1 MDTKAGSGGGRLDAD
16 HFYSPDKLSKQP
28 HDMEGMLVK
37 ETEHCLD
44 FILVLPPF
52 SYKTIVKMITVS
64 ELQIG
69 CCEEQEKL

>member
-1 MDTKAGSGGGRLDAD
+1 MATKAGSGGGNLDAD

-28 HDMEGMLVK
+28 HDLGGILVK

-44 FILVLPPF
+44 FILMLPPF
-52 SYKTIVKMITVS
+52 SYKTTGKLIMVS

-69 CCEEQEKL
+69 R